1 MWSEVYSEDMFQT
14 VFKDAGVL
22 NKDAGRFLTL
32 LPDPSSLP
40 DPSPL
45 PLSLTPL
52 PDAGV
57 LNKDA
62 GRFPYLAS

>member
-22 NKDAGRFLTL
+22 NKDAGRFLT
-32 LPDPSSLP
+32 PLP